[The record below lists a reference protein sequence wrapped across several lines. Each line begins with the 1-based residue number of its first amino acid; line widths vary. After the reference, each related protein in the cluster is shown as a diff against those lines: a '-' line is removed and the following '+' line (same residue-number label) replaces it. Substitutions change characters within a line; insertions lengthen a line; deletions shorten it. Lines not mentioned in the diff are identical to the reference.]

1 MNLEEAFQ
9 RLTPGSKSKRLQQ
22 LWPAIE
28 QKLVEGVS
36 HAQILGALNDN
47 GFELTERTYKSY
59 LYRYRKR
66 RRTADPRPASAH
78 PTEHTQLSSPDAG
91 PADVRCALAPEG
103 RQRPASFEFDPRGIS
118 PDLLK

>member
-1 MNLEEAFQ
+1 MNLEDAFQ
-9 RLTPGSKSKRLQQ
+9 RLTAGSKSKRLQQ

-66 RRTADPRPASAH
+66 RRTAGQRPAPAH
-78 PTEHTQLSSPDAG
+78 PTEHTQLNSPDGA
-91 PADVRCALAPEG
+91 PADVLRPPAPGG